1 MKNILTKVTQ
11 FLVDNNTQIFLS
23 SIMLFIATVSYTR
36 YTQKETAKAER
47 YTEMK
52 FKLDSVSYE
61 YYILENRL
69 MKDVYNRDSVWTVQR
84 ELEEE

>member
-36 YTQKETAKAER
+36 YTQKETIKENK
-47 YTEMK
+47 YSEMK
-52 FKLDSVSYE
+52 YKLDSVSYE